1 MSNDNNL
8 LFQMQQL
15 ISNIKNNTNQKE
27 QSAIKIINNN
37 TIDEIYLI
45 LKAIN
50 YKINSSLEKIEEI
63 DLDELKKWFEFGI
76 NKVSSYNNVINIW
89 HDEKFNNDK
98 ILFYESIEAE
108 EKKISI
114 FEQSNF
120 IFVNYM

>member
-120 IFVNYM
+120 IFFNYM